1 MKEMKLHWKIS
12 PVFNCGV
19 SSIIMPERNS
29 RKGTPGERKGREE
42 ARFNRGGYGVGQ
54 AVVIVGILK

>member
-1 MKEMKLHWKIS
+1 
-12 PVFNCGV
+12 
-19 SSIIMPERNS
+19 MPERNS